1 MDLEMRQIT
10 RDTFPD
16 FLDTLGVAFQF
27 DRSEEETENF
37 IQVDELDRSFGAIDD
52 GAMVGTFG
60 AYTYD
65 LSIPGAAVAAG
76 GLTAVCVLP
85 THRRRGVLTSMIR
98 RHYED
103 ARERGEPVSIL
114 WASESS
120 IYGRFGYGQATQG
133 ALLELDKRHGVL
145 LPGADSAGACRI
157 VDKAEAEKVFPEVY
171 ERVRGRPGMLNR
183 PQAHWTHR
191 HFFDPESWRD
201 GATSNRFTVYEENGQ
216 VDGYVRWRGK
226 ENWENGLAASTVQV
240 GELIGATTQA
250 ERGLWGF
257 LLGLDLV
264 QTIKAGRRPVDDGL
278 AMLLAD
284 PRRLKRTVHDALWLS
299 ILDVPAAL
307 AARRYA
313 ITGTV
318 TLAVTGSFAEGVD
331 GTYRLAGGRD
341 GAECAATDA
350 APDITM
356 SAAELGALYL
366 GGARL
371 GPMVKWGSVVASP
384 EVVRTVDAM
393 FSWDEAPWCPE
404 VF

>member
-37 IQVDELDRSFGAIDD
+37 IQVDELDRSFGAIED

-60 AYTYD
+60 AFSFE
-65 LSIPGAAVAAG
+65 LSTPGAAVAAA

-114 WASESS
+114 WASESP
-120 IYGRFGYGQATQG
+120 IYGRFGYGPATQG
-133 ALLELDKRHGVL
+133 VLLEVDTRHGAL
-145 LPGADSAGACRI
+145 LPGGGAAGACRL
-157 VDKAEAEKVFPEVY
+157 VDKAEAEKIFPEVY
-171 ERVRGRPGMLNR
+171 ERVRPRPGMLNR

-191 HFFDPESWRD
+191 HFFDPESWRA
-201 GATSNRFTVYEENGQ
+201 GATSNRFTVYEESGR
-216 VDGYVRWRGK
+216 VEGYVRWRGK
-226 ENWENGLAASTVQV
+226 ENWEKGLAAGTAQV
-240 GELIGATTQA
+240 GELIAATTQA
-250 ERGLWGF
+250 ERGLWEF

-264 QTIKAGRRPVDDGL
+264 QTIKAGRRPVDEPL

-284 PRRLKRTVHDALWLS
+284 PRRLQRTVNDALWLS

-307 AARRYA
+307 AARRYSV
-313 ITGTV
+313 TGAV
-318 TLAVTGSFAEGVD
+318 TIAVTGGFAGGVD
-331 GTYRLAGGRD
+331 GTYRLVGGRD
-341 GAECAATDA
+341 GAQCVPTDA
-350 APDITM
+350 VPDITM
-356 SAAELGALYL
+356 SAAELAALYL
-366 GGARL
+366 GGARP
-371 GPMVKWGSVVASP
+371 GPMAKWGSVVAAP
-384 EVVRTVDAM
+384 EVLRTVDAM

>member
-1 MDLEMRQIT
+1 MRQIT
-10 RDTFPD
+10 RDTFPG
-16 FLDTLGVAFQF
+16 FLDTLGIAFQF

-37 IQVDELDRSFGAIDD
+37 LQVEELDRSFGAMHD

-60 AYTYD
+60 AYTFE
-65 LSIPGAAVAAG
+65 LSTPGAAVAAG

-85 THRRRGVLTSMIR
+85 THRRRGVLTAMIG

-114 WASESS
+114 WASESP
-120 IYGRFGYGQATQG
+120 IYGRFGYGRATQG
-133 ALLELDKRHGVL
+133 VLLEVDKRHGALV
-145 LPGADSAGACRI
+145 PSGDSAGACRL
-157 VDKAEAEKVFPEVY
+157 VDKAEAEGVFPTVY
-171 ERVRGRPGMLNR
+171 ERVRRRPGMLNR

-191 HFFDPESWRD
+191 HFFDPESWRA
-201 GATSNRFTVYEENGQ
+201 GATANRFTVYEENGQ

-226 ENWENGLAASTVQV
+226 ENWENGHAAGTARVD
-240 GELIGATTQA
+240 ELIAATTSA
-250 ERGLWGF
+250 ERGLWEF

-264 QTIKAGRRPVDDGL
+264 QTLKAGRRPVDEPL

-284 PRRLKRTVHDALWLS
+284 ARRLKQTINDALWLA

-307 AARRYA
+307 TARRYA
-313 ITGTV
+313 VTGAV
-318 TLAVTGSFAEGVD
+318 NIAVTGGFAEGVD
-331 GTYRLAGGRD
+331 GTYRLVGGRD
-341 GAECAATDA
+341 GAECAPTDA

-356 SAAELGALYL
+356 SAPELGALYL

-371 GPMVKWGSVVASP
+371 GPMVQWGSVIGDP